1 MTTLDIFKK
10 ELNLLIDEMQRC
22 TNTKIKEQ
30 ILNDI
35 LLIHNAVKD
44 QLRKL
49 TEAEK

>member
-1 MTTLDIFKK
+1 MTTLDIFMK
-10 ELNLLIDEMQRC
+10 ELNLLTVEMQRC

-44 QLRKL
+44 LLKKL